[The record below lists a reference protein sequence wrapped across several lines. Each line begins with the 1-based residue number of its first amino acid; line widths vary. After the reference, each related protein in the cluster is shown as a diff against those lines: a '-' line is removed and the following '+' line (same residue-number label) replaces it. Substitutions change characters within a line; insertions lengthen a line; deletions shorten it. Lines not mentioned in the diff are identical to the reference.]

1 MSAPI
6 RMVALAAMASLA
18 VGACDTRTGPDATG
32 SVTAEANVS
41 AVKFREAGATSLQVA
56 RTVIPAAALPR
67 TNETIT
73 VFVHLLP
80 DGSKQATWTATGVF
94 TDQGTVE
101 SKDFDIRGG
110 PPIFSAGHVF
120 TKGILWSDRGSF
132 VIENRA
138 HYTPAPDSNNTWV
151 AGHGVGFYEG
161 LHGQGTFNVTFA
173 TETAPGLVV
182 HTGYVR
188 F

>member
-1 MSAPI
+1 MSRPI
-6 RMVALAAMASLA
+6 RLLACMTTTSLA
-18 VGACDTRTGPDATG
+18 IAACDTGTAPEAAGPAAG
-32 SVTAEANVS
+32 VEIS

-56 RTVIPAAALPR
+56 RAVIPAAALPL

-73 VFVHLLP
+73 VFVHHLP
-80 DGSKQATWTATGVF
+80 DGSPQGTWTAAGAF

-101 SKDFDIRGG
+101 WTGFDIRGG

-120 TKGILWSDRGSF
+120 AKAILRSDRGSF
-132 VIENRA
+132 VMESRE
-138 HYTPAPDSNNTWV
+138 HYTPAPDPHNTWV

-161 LHGQGTFNVTFA
+161 LQGQGTFTLTFE
-173 TETAPGLVV
+173 TETAPGQVV
-182 HTGYVR
+182 STGYVR

>member
-1 MSAPI
+1 MSRPL
-6 RMVALAAMASLA
+6 RLLACMTTTSLA
-18 VGACDTRTGPDATG
+18 ISACDTGTAPEEAGPAAG
-32 SVTAEANVS
+32 VEIS
-41 AVKFREAGATSLQVA
+41 AVKFWEAGATSLQVA
-56 RTVIPAAALPR
+56 RAVIPDAALPP

-73 VFVHLLP
+73 VFVHHLP
-80 DGSKQATWTATGVF
+80 DGSSQATWTATGVF

-110 PPIFSAGHVF
+110 PPAFSAGLVF

-138 HYTPAPDSNNTWV
+138 HYTPAPDPNNTWV

-161 LHGQGTFNVTFA
+161 LQGQGTLTVTFE
-173 TETAPGLVV
+173 TETAPGQVV